1 VANEVTLEITPAL
14 DGERVDKALA
24 VLLGIS
30 RTESR
35 RLVEIGVTLD
45 GVLTRPKDKVST
57 GSRLVSPEPA
67 NAPELEPEPVEF
79 GVLFEDDLAVVVDKP
94 AGVVVHPGAGRST
107 GTLAAGL
114 LFRYPELKGVG
125 VAGRWGLV
133 HRLDK
138 ETSGT
143 LLVGKTADAF
153 ESLSSQ
159 LRRRDIGRSYT
170 TLVDGFMGAPTG
182 TIDAPIGRDPGR
194 ATRRAVVTGGK
205 EARTHY
211 EVEVQYSEMD
221 CSLLAVTLETG
232 RTHQIRVHL
241 SAIDHPVIGDR
252 VYGRGLTLAHS
263 PRTFLHAS
271 EIAFDHPDSGERM
284 LVKSPLPEDLE
295 DVLAGLEPGIPE

>member
-1 VANEVTLEITPAL
+1 MANEVTLEITPEL

-35 RLVEIGVTLD
+35 LLVEEGVTLD
-45 GVLTRPKDKVST
+45 GVPTRPKDKVNA
-57 GSRLVSPEPA
+57 GSSMVSPEA
-67 NAPELEPEPVEF
+67 AVAAELEPEPVDF
-79 GVLFEDDLAVVVDKP
+79 GVLFEDPFIVVVDKP
-94 AGVVVHPGAGRST
+94 AGLVVHPGSGRSK

-114 LFRYPELKGVG
+114 LYAYPNLKGVG
-125 VAGRWGLV
+125 AADRWGLV

-143 LLVGKTADAF
+143 LLVAKTNDAF

-159 LRRRDIGRSYT
+159 LRKREIGRSYT
-170 TLVDGFMGAPTG
+170 ALVDGFMGAPTG

-194 ATRRAVVTGGK
+194 ATRRAVVAGGK
-205 EARTHY
+205 HARTHY
-211 EVEVQYSEMD
+211 EVECQYTEMD
-221 CSLLAVTLETG
+221 CSSLWVTLETG

-241 SAIDHPVIGDR
+241 AAIDHPVIGDR
-252 VYGRGLTLAHS
+252 VYSRRPTLARS

-271 EIAFDHPDSGERM
+271 ELAFNHPESGERM
-284 LVKSPLPEDLE
+284 LVKSKLPEDLE
-295 DVLAGLEPGIPE
+295 SVLAGLQPSIPE